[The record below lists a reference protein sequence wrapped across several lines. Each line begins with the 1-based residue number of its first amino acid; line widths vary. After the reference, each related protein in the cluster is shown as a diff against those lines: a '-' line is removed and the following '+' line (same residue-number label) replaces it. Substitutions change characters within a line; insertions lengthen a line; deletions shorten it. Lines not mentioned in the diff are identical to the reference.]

1 MKKLLIL
8 LVLLFLS
15 KIVTPLQAQSLDAK
29 EVYSLKKG
37 YSLII
42 ETTEIKSNITYKVE
56 LQKENFSKILFE
68 QEFETVLPNKYI
80 PDYRNI
86 DFDDYF
92 VLTSSGGNFIVHIE
106 LIEKSSGTN
115 ILAGGEYLVS
125 TYDLENNILIYRYST
140 DDNEDMVLYDLK
152 RNKKTILN
160 MNDFTEFAGMGYW
173 TAFKV
178 GKVRDKHIEIIYQ
191 GDDTDKYVQ
200 IVR

>member
-15 KIVTPLQAQSLDAK
+15 KIVPPLQAQSLD
-29 EVYSLKKG
+29 VKKV

-125 TYDLENNILIYRYST
+125 TYDLENNILIYRYS
-140 DDNEDMVLYDLK
+140 NEDIVLYDLK
-152 RNKKTILN
+152 RDKKTILN

-173 TAFKV
+173 TSFKI
-178 GKVRDKHIEIIYQ
+178 GKVRDKHIEVIYQ

>member
-15 KIVTPLQAQSLDAK
+15 KIVPPLQAQSLD
-29 EVYSLKKG
+29 VKKV

-125 TYDLENNILIYRYST
+125 TYDLENNILIYRYS
-140 DDNEDMVLYDLK
+140 NEDIVLYDLK
-152 RNKKTILN
+152 RDKKTILN

-173 TAFKV
+173 TSFKI